1 MVSTPATARPLA
13 ADQLQRRPRQTLGR
27 LAGIAALGLALVAG
41 CGEAPTATAPPA
53 APPAAVTTSTPTPNP
68 GASVELGWSH
78 PTRLRIPAIDVDA
91 SEVVDLGLQANGELE
106 VPAGGKAVG
115 WYTESPAPGQ
125 RGPAVLAAHVDW
137 RGPGVFYDLH
147 RLKPGDE
154 VTVDRADGISAVFR
168 VQRVEQHPKDQF
180 PTLAV
185 YGDVARAE
193 LRLITCGGEFDSEA
207 RSHRDN
213 IVVYAGLVESG

>member
-1 MVSTPATARPLA
+1 
-13 ADQLQRRPRQTLGR
+13 
-27 LAGIAALGLALVAG
+27 LGLALVAG
-41 CGEAPTATAPPA
+41 CGEAPTASAPPA
-53 APPAAVTTSTPTPNP
+53 APPAAVTTSAPTPTP
-68 GASVELGWSH
+68 GASAELGRSH

-91 SEVVDLGLQANGELE
+91 SEVIDLGLQANGELE
-106 VPAGGKAVG
+106 VPADGRAVG

-154 VTVDRADGISAVFR
+154 VTVDRADGVSAVFR
-168 VQRVEQHPKDQF
+168 VQRVEQHPKDRF

-185 YGDVARAE
+185 YGDVASAE

-213 IVVYAGLVESG
+213 IVVYAGLVRSG